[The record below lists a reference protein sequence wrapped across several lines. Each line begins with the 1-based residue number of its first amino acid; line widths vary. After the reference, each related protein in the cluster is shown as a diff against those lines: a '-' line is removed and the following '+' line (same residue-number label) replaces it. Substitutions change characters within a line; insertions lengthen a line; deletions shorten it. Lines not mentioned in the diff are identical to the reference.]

1 MSATRTEFRL
11 RWIFPHHRRRAPH
24 RRPPLLPA
32 PAEATPSMTAT
43 CIAKAGRAKRRGW
56 TQSAAPATSAIAT
69 ATSPPTRRSAAA
81 PAVRLGRAAPCDTP
95 RSLRRRKAAYAARWR
110 GTAARRA
117 GAACCRSLGGAPLA
131 ASCTSARLE
140 GRPTSSSPRRISTE
154 RDRSW
159 SSSCAAARCS
169 RTSARTRASSTPS
182 VPTAACSTASSL
194 ASGWRSSA

>member
-1 MSATRTEFRL
+1 MSATRTESRL
-11 RWIFPHHRRRAPH
+11 RWSFPHHRRRAPR
-24 RRPPLLPA
+24 RRPLLLPA

-43 CIAKAGRAKRRGW
+43 CIAKAGRARKRGW
-56 TQSAAPATSAIAT
+56 TQSAAPATSATAT

-81 PAVRLGRAAPCDTP
+81 PAMLLGRAAPCGT
-95 RSLRRRKAAYAARWR
+95 RRTLRRRKAAYAARWQ

-117 GAACCRSLGGAPLA
+117 GAACCLSLGGAPLA

-140 GRPTSSSPRRISTE
+140 GRPTSSSPRRISAV

-169 RTSARTRASSTPS
+169 RMHVRCTHSICMCTACARH
-182 VPTAACSTASSL
+182 VHGMCTACARHA
-194 ASGWRSSA
+194 W